1 VASNEERRKYQRV
14 TLVRPLVARIGTAR
28 VFLLEASL
36 SGIRIA
42 HQGNIPPEGS
52 TCTIIFEWESI
63 PVALECRITRNT
75 LQKMARNA
83 NEKSVYHVGMEIVRA
98 SDEAMKTLRDL
109 ITAIVARAL
118 DEQKAN
124 ARGIPAV
131 AAQTFQT
138 GKGTNFLRYEI
149 VNGAWR
155 RTETTRPD
163 QPMNGFTIS
172 AEEDPDH
179 IAILCETYLSTD
191 AEGRKLI
198 KIMSE
203 LSISKAEGIP
213 TRRYSP

>member
-1 VASNEERRKYQRV
+1 V
-14 TLVRPLVARIGTAR
+14 TLVRPLVARVGAAR
-28 VFLLEASL
+28 VFILEASL
-36 SGIRIA
+36 SGVLLA
-42 HQGNIPPEGS
+42 HQGNIPGEGS
-52 TCTIIFEWESI
+52 TCVVMFEWDGI
-63 PVALECRITRNT
+63 PVALECEITRNM

-83 NEKSVYHVGMEIVRA
+83 NDKSVYHAGMEIVRA
-98 SDEAMKTLRDL
+98 SGEAMKTLRDM
-109 ITAIVARAL
+109 IASVVARAL

-138 GKGTNFLRYEI
+138 GKGTQFLRFELI
-149 VNGAWR
+149 NGKWR

-172 AEEDPDH
+172 AEEAPDH
-179 IAILCETYLSTD
+179 IALLCETYESCD
-191 AEGRKLI
+191 NESRKLI
-198 KIMSE
+198 KVMAE